1 MKKIILLAGLMA
13 VLAIDSSAQF
23 EKEDFTIA
31 HSIFSKSKKLMVS
44 EYMNI
49 KDEPSQERFWKLY
62 DEYEAKRKVV
72 HEQLYLLLKQYA
84 DNYLFMDDEIAKK
97 VALGFLE
104 SNTEMNK
111 INKIYF
117 KKFSKTIGSLQAA
130 KLLQVE
136 CYIQTAVQA
145 DLQSGVPII
154 GELQKVYE
162 QQNVNGNY

>member
-1 MKKIILLAGLMA
+1 MKKSILLTGLMA
-13 VLAIDSSAQF
+13 VLAIDSIAQF

-31 HSIFSKSKKLMVS
+31 YSIFSKTKKLIVS

-49 KDEPSQERFWKLY
+49 EDEPSKERFWRLY
-62 DEYEAKRKVV
+62 DEYDAERKVL
-72 HEQLYLLLKQYA
+72 HEQLYLVLKLYA
-84 DNYLFMDDEIAKK
+84 DNYLIMDDEIAKK

-104 SNTEMNK
+104 NNTEMNR
-111 INKIYF
+111 INKVYF

-162 QQNVNGNY
+162 QQNVN